1 MREVKLSGILG
12 ERYGQDWTL
21 DVRTPAEALRAINAN
36 RPGFLQYL
44 CDSER
49 DGIAYRILLD
59 ERDIEVDELAGPY
72 GRETFHLV
80 PVFSG
85 AGKNSGNIAKTV
97 VGAVLAVVAIAV
109 TYGTASGPIAAGGLS
124 AGMSSTYVGVGFAS
138 ISMSTLALFGVSM
151 MLTGINGILASS
163 NLASNTDSAENKPSY
178 VFNGPVNTI
187 AQGGPVPL
195 GYGELIVGSYV
206 ISGGIEA
213 QPYALGAA

>member
-1 MREVKLSGILG
+1 MRAVKLSGILG
-12 ERYGQDWTL
+12 EKYGQEWTL
-21 DVRTPAEALRAINAN
+21 DVCTPAEALRAINAN
-36 RPGFLQYL
+36 QPGFLQYL

-49 DGIAYRILLD
+49 DGITYRIMLD
-59 ERDIEVDELAGPY
+59 DRDIEVDELTGPY

-80 PVFSG
+80 PVYAG

-97 VGAVLAVVAIAV
+97 IGAVLAVVAIVV
-109 TYGTASGPIAAGGLS
+109 TYGAASGYMAAGGSL
-124 AGMSSTYVGVGFAS
+124 AGAMTATSFGF

-151 MLTGINGILASS
+151 MLNGISGILA
-163 NLASNTDSAENKPSY
+163 NGNQAGNTDAAENKPSY
-178 VFNGPVNTI
+178 VFNGPVNTV

-213 QPYALGAA
+213 QPYSLGAA